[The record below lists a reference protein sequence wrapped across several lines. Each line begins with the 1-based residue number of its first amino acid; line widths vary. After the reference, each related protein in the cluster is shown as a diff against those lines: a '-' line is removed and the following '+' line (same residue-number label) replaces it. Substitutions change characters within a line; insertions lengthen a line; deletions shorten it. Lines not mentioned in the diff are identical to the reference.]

1 MKRFTRKHINKT
13 LFALLLAFAILLVAC
28 ESRPELPE
36 HFGEPFRATVEG
48 KVDGKEIKAE
58 VFCDPTE
65 HLTKEIYN
73 VMTVTFSAPAT
84 LEGITVSLRSDG
96 KATVRLKNA
105 EEDMPLYN
113 KLVEPYLALMPSS
126 EYASLEKTADGYKI
140 ACEQNGGRF
149 FYYFDVEGQP
159 KSIEGKIFEREIRL
173 NITKIIK
180 INK

>member
-36 HFGEPFRATVEG
+36 YFEEPFRATVEG
-48 KVDGKEIKAE
+48 EVDGRVIKAE
-58 VFCDPTE
+58 VLCDPTE
-65 HLTKEIYN
+65 HPTKEIYN

-96 KATVRLKNA
+96 KATVRLKNT
-105 EEDMPLYN
+105 EEDLPLYD
-113 KLVEPYLALMPSS
+113 KLVEPYLTLMPGS
-126 EYASLEKTADGYKI
+126 EYASIEKSADGYKI

-159 KSIEGKIFEREIRL
+159 KSIEGNIFEREIRL
-173 NITKIIK
+173 NITKITK